1 MNGEA
6 ARKDER
12 HALAMEQ
19 QRIEL
24 CGTEEERLAAKLA
37 QEKERRVEELYKKS
51 AKRMGNQGILRGWSA
66 WHELYEEMKA
76 QRQMLASAGA
86 RLLRPKLAA
95 SMEHWRRDWEVEV
108 VSTRGKG
115 DKELLADARE
125 LAARLEAE
133 LGVRDRQLLAA
144 AETTAA
150 LRSQL
155 ARLVLVAHLAL
166 QQAEWDVDAQ
176 NFFRQSAAQALHEQ
190 HH

>member
-51 AKRMGNQGILRGWSA
+51 AKRMGNQGILRGWGA
-66 WHELYEEMKA
+66 WREVYEDLVAKK
-76 QRQMLASAGA
+76 QMLASAGA

-95 SMEHWRRDWEVEV
+95 SMTQWRSDW
-108 VSTRGKG
+108 
-115 DKELLADARE
+115 
-125 LAARLEAE
+125 
-133 LGVRDRQLLAA
+133 
-144 AETTAA
+144 
-150 LRSQL
+150 
-155 ARLVLVAHLAL
+155 
-166 QQAEWDVDAQ
+166 
-176 NFFRQSAAQALHEQ
+176 
-190 HH
+190 